1 MQYVLFRYTTQAK
14 HKSTSANISAIY
26 VSVLLEPSPIVVAII
41 HPGVSAVTTSIPAP
55 QITNILNAML
65 SQPRPGPA
73 TSTASTRRARL
84 GPNTMEHNPNCFGAL
99 LLTAILKWNEN
110 KNWDEIRKYI
120 WVSISWLWLTSDIRH
135 LTSFLISFY
144 EYSTIYASTLFS
156 WFQFTFS
163 FLYFSKNPFSVE
175 SCNWKSVTMQWLTS
189 WHHQPPPS
197 AGKVA
202 IQLCSVMI

>member
-1 MQYVLFRYTTQAK
+1 MILKCFSVCECKSAAACLPMLLCLPRTRHAAQSEKIKCDQAWYYLDIRYSGRISTMQYVLFRYTTQAK

-84 GPNTMEHNPNCFGAL
+84 GPNTMEHNSNCFGAL
-99 LLTAILKWNEN
+99 LLTAILK
-110 KNWDEIRKYI
+110 
-120 WVSISWLWLTSDIRH
+120 
-135 LTSFLISFY
+135 
-144 EYSTIYASTLFS
+144 
-156 WFQFTFS
+156 
-163 FLYFSKNPFSVE
+163 
-175 SCNWKSVTMQWLTS
+175 
-189 WHHQPPPS
+189 
-197 AGKVA
+197 
-202 IQLCSVMI
+202 